1 MRKAYR
7 LAMHVQEAVNLET
20 GQSLDIQIAVLS
32 STLGELET
40 TVFVLQTPKKPE
52 METQK

>member
-1 MRKAYR
+1 MPKAYR

-20 GQSLDIQIAVLS
+20 GQSAVLS